1 MLGHRNLG
9 CIFCRI
15 HNKKKNPQMNNSLG
29 LLGTT
34 IEHRSVFGAAWIA
47 LTAVRQFPA
56 DIGTYAESVQ

>member
-1 MLGHRNLG
+1 
-9 CIFCRI
+9 
-15 HNKKKNPQMNNSLG
+15 MNNSLG